1 MFSHATNYGLL
12 KILAENPTLSQRD
25 LAKQLG
31 LSLGKVNFCLNA
43 LIRQGCIKVNN
54 FRGSDN
60 KRAYSYFLTP
70 EGMEEKARVTVEFLQ
85 CKVAEY
91 ERLRMEI
98 AVLEYEAHINKGQC
112 SEQ

>member
-1 MFSHATNYGLL
+1 MLSHATNYGLL
-12 KILAENPTLSQRD
+12 KILAENPTLSQRG

-43 LIRQGCIKVNN
+43 LIRKGCIKVNN
-54 FRGSDN
+54 FRSSDN
-60 KRAYSYFLTP
+60 KRAYSYLLTP

-85 CKVAEY
+85 FKVAEY

-98 AVLEYEAHINKGQC
+98 AVLEYEAHNQQGAVQ
-112 SEQ
+112 